1 MTELRKVAVVG
12 TGSYVPEHVLTN
24 SDLEKMVDTS
34 DEWITTRTGIKER
47 RIAAE
52 DQACSDLALE
62 AVTRALED
70 AKMTPEELD
79 LIIVGTITA
88 DKLLPSAA
96 CYLQEKIGAKNAACF
111 DLGAA
116 CSGFIYGMATGW
128 QFVAGGMMDK
138 VAVVG
143 SEVLSRITNYE
154 DRTSCILF
162 GDGAG
167 AAILAPMR
175 EGGGEIL
182 YSHLAADGSGA
193 DLMQTPAGGSLKP
206 ASHKTVEAREHFMRI
221 QGREVF
227 KFAVETMRWLV
238 ADAMEHCNLKAAD
251 VKLVVPHQ
259 VNFRII
265 ESAVKKLDIPL
276 ERVYINIDRYGN
288 TSAASIPIAL
298 DEARKEG
305 LVGPGDH
312 VILVAFGGGLTW
324 ASMVIRW

>member
-1 MTELRKVAVVG
+1 MAEIRKVGVAG
-12 TGSYVPEHVLTN
+12 TGSYVPARILSN
-24 SDLEKMVDTS
+24 FDLEGMVDTS

-47 RIAAE
+47 RIAGE
-52 DQACSDLALE
+52 DEACSDLALE
-62 AVTRALED
+62 AVRRALDD
-70 AKMTPEELD
+70 AKTSPEELD
-79 LIIVGTITA
+79 LLIVGTITA
-88 DKLLPSAA
+88 DKPLPSAA

-111 DLGAA
+111 DLVAA
-116 CSGFIYGMATGW
+116 CSGFIYGMASGW
-128 QFVAGGMMDK
+128 QFVSSGMMDK

-143 SEVLSRITNYE
+143 SEVLSRITDYE
-154 DRTSCILF
+154 DRASCILF

-167 AAILAPMR
+167 AAILAPAR
-175 EGGGEIL
+175 EGYGEIL
-182 YSHLAADGSGA
+182 CSHLAADGSGA
-193 DLMQTPAGGSLKP
+193 ELMQTPAGGSLKP
-206 ASHKTVEAREHFMRI
+206 ASHETVEGREHFMRI
-221 QGREVF
+221 RGKEVF
-227 KFAVETMRWLV
+227 KFAVETMRRLV
-238 ADAMEHCNLKAAD
+238 ADAMEQCNLKSED

-305 LVGPGDH
+305 LVGSGDH
-312 VILVAFGGGLTW
+312 VILVSFGGGLTW